1 MTDQKPDL
9 AQRLGLKRVTGE
21 AYYRRGLKAHES
33 GDLENAILDIS
44 EAIYYD
50 RGYAEYYST
59 RGLFYI
65 EANQLPEAELD
76 LRYALRLSKRQ
87 WLAQY
92 GLGIINFQRGDFSGA
107 LEYLTNAL
115 KFGGRRAEVWFYRA
129 VTNYSLANYERAA
142 EDMDTAISLFPA
154 TDKRLKDARTWK
166 REIDDRLPESA
177 KKANKP
183 AAKKAQGGKKAAQT
197 DADTEGDSEE
207 DDPKTPERF

>member
-1 MTDQKPDL
+1 MTDQGRDL
-9 AQRLGLKRVTGE
+9 AHRLGLKRVTGE

-33 GDLENAILDIS
+33 GDLENAILDVS

-65 EANQLPEAELD
+65 EANQWAEAEQD
-76 LRYALRLSKRQ
+76 LQYALRLNKRQ

-92 GLGIINFQRGDFSGA
+92 GLGIVSFQQGDLGGA
-107 LEYLTNAL
+107 LERFTEAL

-129 VTNYSLANYERAA
+129 VTNYYLGNYERAA
-142 EDMDTAISLFPA
+142 EDMETALSLFPA

-166 REIDDRLPESA
+166 REIDDQLPESA
-177 KKANKP
+177 KKASKP
-183 AAKKAQGGKKAAQT
+183 AAKKAPGGKKATKTGPDTDT
-197 DADTEGDSEE
+197 DAEE
-207 DDPKTPERF
+207 DDSKA